1 MRLSLCKTVH
11 DFALESTRLTNRLK
25 KEVILQSKTGLSLIL
40 ALLSLQQVFA
50 KTETVQLD
58 TVAYKLYPQVNEKKP
73 ALPSPFQTEDGDEY
87 VVAVTKENNFAII
100 KVNPQTAAQK
110 KQQCTIDTTDFPALA
125 RSGLHSEEELART
138 KMITG
143 RSLAE
148 ITDLGRPGQLSE
160 DGFMSANE
168 DILSLLRTD
177 NQIVRSLGLSHPQLA
192 KPLFHILNMMET
204 DLKGGRWNMSAHE
217 WQNIP
222 TFFYN
227 GNMVTVEAHDTK
239 GGQLSIFD
247 DGIEGAFWIV
257 IRREPSLEENRF
269 LQKHYHH
276 LTASQFDVL
285 KQRLTTIYTGEMEP
299 QYIMR
304 YGFYEGHAGWR
315 TDPIAIAYIFG
326 LKSLAE
332 IEASFPG
339 RLYEILTAEFTHD
352 SNLGEL

>member
-1 MRLSLCKTVH
+1 M
-11 DFALESTRLTNRLK
+11 
-25 KEVILQSKTGLSLIL
+25 IL
-40 ALLSLQQVFA
+40 ALLSIQQVFA
-50 KTETVQLD
+50 NSETVQLD
-58 TVAYKLYPQVNEKKP
+58 TTAYKLYPQVNEKKP
-73 ALPSPFQTEDGDEY
+73 TLPSPFQTEDGDEY
-87 VVAVTKENNFAII
+87 VVAATKENSFAII
-100 KVNPQTAAQK
+100 KVNPQTAVQK
-110 KQQCTIDTTDFPALA
+110 KQQCTIDTTDFPTLA
-125 RSGLHSEEELART
+125 QTGLHSDEELAQT

-148 ITDLGRPGQLSE
+148 ITDLGRPAQLSE
-160 DGFMSANE
+160 EGFMSAKE

-204 DLKGGRWNMSAHE
+204 DLKGGRWNMSEHE

-227 GNMVTVEAHDTK
+227 GNKVTVEAHDTK

-257 IRREPSLEENRF
+257 ILRELSTAENRF
-269 LQKHYHH
+269 LQKHYRH
-276 LTASQFDVL
+276 LTTSQFDVM
-285 KQRLTTIYTGEMEP
+285 KQRLTTIFTGEMEP

-315 TDPIAIAYIFG
+315 TDPIAVAFIFG
-326 LKSLAE
+326 LKDLE
-332 IEASFPG
+332 DIEASFPG
-339 RLYEILTAEFTHD
+339 RLHEILTAEFTHD
-352 SNLGEL
+352 YNFGEL